1 MVAPTLSTLTHL
13 ACSACGAHHPASN
26 LQTTCRRC
34 GKVLLAHYDL
44 AHARRTLT
52 PAALRERPF
61 TLWRYAEL
69 LPVQQP
75 ANITTLGEG
84 GTPLLD
90 APRLGAAL
98 GCANLLVKDEGL
110 NPTASFKA
118 RGLSVAVSRARELG
132 ATALAIP
139 SAGNAGSALAAYA
152 ARAGL
157 PAVIFVPAD
166 TPSTM
171 VREALTFG
179 ARVVRVD
186 GLINDCG
193 RIVREQGPA
202 RGWFD
207 VSTLREPYR
216 QEGKKTMGLE
226 LAEQCGWR
234 LPDVIIYP
242 TGGGTGIVGM
252 WKAFDEMEQ
261 IGLIGPARPRM
272 IVVQAEGCAPL
283 VRAYQE
289 GVESALLWEDAH
301 TVAPGIRVPIA
312 IGDYL
317 ILRAVRASGGVC
329 IAVTDEAILR
339 GTTDLA
345 RLEGINGSPESG
357 ATVAGLRRLLA
368 DGLVRG
374 DEQIVLF
381 SCGSGLKHPEL
392 VADDAPA
399 ITPDDPDLASRLDAL
414 LGQNG

>member
-1 MVAPTLSTLTHL
+1 MAGTTLSTLTHL
-13 ACSACGAHHPASN
+13 ACSACGEVHPPDQ

-44 AHARRTLT
+44 DRARRTLT
-52 PAALRERPF
+52 PAALRDRPL
-61 TLWRYAEL
+61 TMWRYAEL
-69 LPVQQP
+69 LPVQQT
-75 ANITTLGEG
+75 ANVTTLGEG
-84 GTPLLD
+84 GTPLLT

-98 GCANLLVKDEGL
+98 GCANLLIKDEGL

-118 RGLSVAVSRARELG
+118 RGLSMAVSRARELG
-132 ATALAIP
+132 AMALAIP

-152 ARAGL
+152 ARTGL

-166 TPSTM
+166 TPSAM
-171 VREALTFG
+171 VREALAFG
-179 ARVVRVD
+179 ARVVRVN

-216 QEGKKTMGLE
+216 QEGKKTLGLE
-226 LAEQCGWR
+226 LAEQGDWR

-252 WKAFDEMEQ
+252 WKAFDELEQ
-261 IGLIGPARPRM
+261 LGLIGPARPKM
-272 IVVQAEGCAPL
+272 IVVQAEGCAPI
-283 VRAYQE
+283 VRAYDE
-289 GVESALLWEDAH
+289 GVESARLWEDAH
-301 TVAPGIRVPIA
+301 TVAPGMRVPIA

-329 IAVTDEAILR
+329 ITVTDQAILR
-339 GTTDLA
+339 GTADLA
-345 RLEGINGSPESG
+345 RWEGINGSPESG

-368 DGLVRG
+368 NGVVRG

-392 VADDAPA
+392 VAADAP
-399 ITPDDPDLASRLDAL
+399 TVSPHDPDLTARLDTL
-414 LGQNG
+414 LGRDA

>member
-1 MVAPTLSTLTHL
+1 MAGTTLSTLIHL
-13 ACSACGAHHPASN
+13 ACSACGEVHAPDR

-44 AHARRTLT
+44 DRARRTLT
-52 PAALRERPF
+52 PAALRDRPF
-61 TLWRYAEL
+61 TMWRYAEL
-69 LPVQQP
+69 LPVQSP
-75 ANITTLGEG
+75 ANATTLGEG
-84 GTPLLD
+84 GTPLLA

-98 GCANLLVKDEGL
+98 GCANLLIKDEGL

-118 RGLSVAVSRARELG
+118 RGLSMAVSRAHELG
-132 ATALAIP
+132 ATTLAIP

-157 PAVIFVPAD
+157 SAVIFVPAD
-166 TPSTM
+166 TPSAM

-216 QEGKKTMGLE
+216 QEGKKTLGLE
-226 LAEQCGWR
+226 LAEQGGWR

-252 WKAFDEMEQ
+252 WKAFDELEQ
-261 IGLIGPARPRM
+261 LGLIGPARPKM
-272 IVVQAEGCAPL
+272 IVVQAEGCAPI
-283 VRAYQE
+283 VRAYDE
-289 GVESALLWEDAH
+289 GVESARLWEDAH
-301 TVAPGIRVPIA
+301 TVAPGMRVPIA

-317 ILRAVRASGGVC
+317 ILRAVRASGGAC
-329 IAVTDEAILR
+329 ITVPDEAILR
-339 GTTDLA
+339 GTADLA
-345 RLEGINGSPESG
+345 RWEGINGSPESG

-368 DGLVRG
+368 DGTVRG

-392 VADDAPA
+392 VAADAP
-399 ITPDDPDLASRLDAL
+399 TVSPRDPDLTARLDAL
-414 LGQNG
+414 LGRAG

>member
-1 MVAPTLSTLTHL
+1 VSEATRATLTHL
-13 ACSACGAHHPASN
+13 ACSACGERHDPDV
-26 LQTTCRRC
+26 LQTTCRVC
-34 GKVLLAHYDL
+34 GKVLLARYDL
-44 AHARRTLT
+44 EAARATFT

-61 TLWRYAEL
+61 TMWRYEEL
-69 LPVQQP
+69 LPVR
-75 ANITTLGEG
+75 AAEHVTTLGEG
-84 GTPLLD
+84 GTPLLP

-98 GCANLLVKDEGL
+98 GCPDLLVKDEGL

-118 RGLSVAVSRARELG
+118 RGLSMAVARARELG

-157 PAVIFVPAD
+157 PAFIFVPAD
-166 TPSTM
+166 TPGAM
-171 VREALTFG
+171 VREALAFG
-179 ARVVRVD
+179 ARVVRVN

-193 RIVREQGPA
+193 RIVREQGPR

-226 LAEQCGWR
+226 LAEQCDWR
-234 LPDVIIYP
+234 LPDAIIYP

-252 WKAFDEMEQ
+252 WKAFDELEQ
-261 IGLIGPARPRM
+261 LGLIGPARPKM
-272 IVVQAEGCAPL
+272 IVVQAEGCAPI

-289 GVESALLWEDAH
+289 GVESARLWEDAH
-301 TVAPGIRVPIA
+301 TVAPGIRVPVA

-317 ILRAVRASGGVC
+317 ILRAVRASGGACV
-329 IAVTDEAILR
+329 AVGDAEILR
-339 GTTDLA
+339 GAADLA
-345 RLEGINGSPESG
+345 HLEGINGSPESG

-374 DEQIVLF
+374 DERIVLF

-392 VADDAPA
+392 IPDDAPTVSPA
-399 ITPDDPDLASRLDAL
+399 DPDLDARLDAL
-414 LGQNG
+414 LG